1 MSSDERCRMDQNIQ
15 LTTDIINSIELAEI
29 SISLCNLLLNL
40 WPWKECRL
48 NPVLCENNSSK
59 LDSGNNYFC
68 ENFIYLYT
76 NIGAYAGDRCKFLLF
91 YLQLIIIYAYSSNK
105 IIIIDNLMFYMQ
117 FMDDQ

>member
-15 LTTDIINSIELAEI
+15 LTITDIINSIELAEI

-68 ENFIYLYT
+68 EKSIYFYT
-76 NIGAYAGDRCKFLLF
+76 NMGRMPATGANFCYFTC
-91 YLQLIIIYAYSSNK
+91 N
-105 IIIIDNLMFYMQ
+105 
-117 FMDDQ
+117 